1 MTIVRKTGKCRRRSS
16 AFKRN
21 NNNNNNDNMV
31 FSDTNKARLD
41 GKLVVITGEEEAIRC
56 KTGLL

>member
-1 MTIVRKTGKCRRRSS
+1 MRKTGKCRRRSS